1 MAIDAQTVK
10 DLRDK
15 TGLPMMKCKAA
26 LTETNGDAEKA
37 IELLRKEGL
46 KAADKRSEKENNEGI
61 ICTLSKNGKQALVE
75 MKCETDFVGKN
86 EDFKKFGLD
95 ICEQVIVNG
104 DKDIVNQKFIRNP
117 AITVSQ
123 AIQELTL
130 KIGEKLTIGTVKLEQ
145 GLCGA
150 YVHHNGKQAA
160 TIRLAGDVKFAENDT
175 VKELLK
181 GICQHIVFTAPK
193 CKSSGDLSA
202 DIIEKEKAKFK
213 EESVEELKGKPANIQ
228 EKILESKLKKFFSES
243 CLLEQ
248 KYIKDDKKSIAEIVK
263 NVSKEINSS
272 LSVDNFE
279 LVIVG
284 K

>member
-1 MAIDAQTVK
+1 M
-10 DLRDK
+10 
-15 TGLPMMKCKAA
+15 
-26 LTETNGDAEKA
+26 
-37 IELLRKEGL
+37 
-46 KAADKRSEKENNEGI
+46 
-61 ICTLSKNGKQALVE
+61 
-75 MKCETDFVGKN
+75 
-86 EDFKKFGLD
+86 D
-95 ICEQVIVNG
+95 ICEQVIANG
-104 DKDIVNQKFIRNP
+104 EQDILQQKYIRNP
-117 AITVSQ
+117 AITIAQ
-123 AIQELTL
+123 AMQELTL
-130 KIGEKLTIGTVKLEQ
+130 KIGEKLSIGTLKLEQ

-160 TIRLAGDVKFAENDT
+160 TIRLNGDVKLSENNT

-193 CKSSGDLSA
+193 CKSASELPA
-202 DIIEKEKAKFK
+202 ELIEKEKAKFK

-248 KYIKDDKKSIAEIVK
+248 KYIKDDKKSITEVVK
-263 NVSKEINSS
+263 NVSKEINSA
-272 LSVDNFE
+272 LSVDNFA

>member
-26 LTETNGDAEKA
+26 LTETNGDTEKA
-37 IELLRKEGL
+37 MELLRKEGL
-46 KAADKRSEKENNEGI
+46 KASDKRAERENNEGI

-86 EDFKKFGLD
+86 QDFKNFGMD
-95 ICEQVIVNG
+95 VCEQVIANG
-104 DKDIVNQKFIRNP
+104 EKDILKQKYIRNP
-117 AITVSQ
+117 SITVEQ

-130 KIGEKLTIGTVKLEQ
+130 KIGEKLSIGTVKLEQ

-160 TIRLAGDVKFAENDT
+160 TIRLAGDIKLAENNT

-193 CKSSGDLSA
+193 CKSSSDLPA
-202 DIIEKEKAKFK
+202 ELIEQEKAKFK
-213 EESVEELKGKPANIQ
+213 EDSVEELKGKPANIQ

-248 KYIKDDKKSIAEIVK
+248 KYIKDDKKSVAEIVK

>member
-1 MAIDAQTVK
+1 MVIDAQTVK

-46 KAADKRSEKENNEGI
+46 KASDKRSERENNEGL
-61 ICTLSKNGKQALVE
+61 ICTLSKNNKQALVE
-75 MKCETDFVGKN
+75 LKCETDFVGKN
-86 EDFKKFGLD
+86 QDFKNFAQDL
-95 ICEQVIVNG
+95 CEQVIANG
-104 DKDIVNQKFIRNP
+104 AENVAKQKYIRNP
-117 AITVSQ
+117 AITVEQ

-130 KIGEKLTIGTVKLEQ
+130 KIGEKLSIGTVKLDQ

-160 TIRLAGDVKFAENDT
+160 TIRLSGDAKLSENDS

-193 CKSSGDLSA
+193 CKSSTDLPA
-202 DIIEKEKAKFK
+202 DLIEQEKAKFK

-228 EKILESKLKKFFSES
+228 EKILESKLKKFFSEN

-248 KYIKDDKKSIAEIVK
+248 KYIKDDKKSISEVVK
-263 NVSKEINSS
+263 NVSKEINSN
-272 LSVDNFE
+272 LSVDDFS
-279 LVIVG
+279 LVVVG